1 MSVPMP
7 ILRRAL
13 ALAILAAIP
22 LVLWLAVIGPIWD
35 SFGDGGDTE
44 VRSLKLIASLRQ
56 TAAQRPALET
66 EIKALEAR
74 GKALPGYISGNTTA
88 LAAATVQSEV
98 KRIVESRGGQVRS
111 TQDLAPTRDHGVE
124 KIGVRFDMT
133 ISLEALP
140 AIVYEIE
147 SHGPYLFIDNLEI
160 RAPEDA
166 RPETYVANKPILIIR
181 WDVFG
186 YRPMGET

>member
-1 MSVPMP
+1 VYRS

-22 LVLWLAVIGPIWD
+22 LVLWLAVIGPMWD
-35 SFGDGGDTE
+35 SLDGSGETE
-44 VRSLKLIASLRQ
+44 ARSLKLVANLRQ
-56 TAAQRPALET
+56 MAALRPVLET
-66 EIKALEAR
+66 ERKALEAR
-74 GKALPGYISGNTTA
+74 GKALPGYIAGNTPA

-133 ISLEALP
+133 SSLEALP

-147 SHGPYLFIDNLEI
+147 SHSPYLFIDNLEI

-181 WDVFG
+181 WDIFG
-186 YRPMGET
+186 YRAVSET

>member
-1 MSVPMP
+1 MRVPTP

-22 LVLWLAVIGPIWD
+22 LVLWVGVIEAIWE
-35 SFGDGGDTE
+35 GWADGGETE
-44 VRSLKLIASLRQ
+44 VRSLKLIANLRE
-56 TAAQRPALET
+56 AATRRPALES
-66 EIKALEAR
+66 EFKALEAR
-74 GKALPGYISGNTTA
+74 SKALPGYIPGNTPA

-98 KRIVESRGGQVRS
+98 KRIVESKGGQVRS
-111 TQDLAPTRDHGVE
+111 TQDLAPTREHGVE

-133 ISLEALP
+133 TSLEALP
-140 AIVYEIE
+140 TIVYEIE
-147 SHGPYLFIDNLEI
+147 SHSPYLFIDNLEI

-166 RPETYVANKPILIIR
+166 RPETYVTNKPIMIIR

-186 YRPMGET
+186 YRAVGET